1 MIVLDEQLLGRNVER
16 AIAAWYGGSIKF
28 ITDLRPNTVIKD
40 EAIPLLLRQ
49 QRQPTFVTI
58 NERDFWQ
65 RVRIDHSFCV
75 VCFVLPDSQ
84 ASAIP
89 SLLRNLFRYGQFR
102 TKAQRMGS
110 VVRITSSNISYYTW
124 NDTLIRSMPT

>member
-1 MIVLDEQLLGRNVER
+1 MIVLDEQLLGRNLER
-16 AIAAWYGGSIKF
+16 AIAAWYGGSVRF
-28 ITDLRPNTVIKD
+28 ITELRPNTVIKD

-65 RVRIDHSFCV
+65 RVVADPSFCV
-75 VCFVLPDSQ
+75 VCFALPDSQ

-89 SLLRNLFRYGQFR
+89 PLLRRLIRHGQFR

-110 VVRITSSNISYYTW
+110 VIRITSTSISYYTW
-124 NDTLIRSMPT
+124 DDSHIRSIPM